1 MLLIQFSFCVPS
13 LISFSRSLLPH
24 FSILSHA
31 GSPELW
37 SFLLE
42 LLTNEKQYGIIR
54 WVNKAGEFVL
64 LDKEEVSKLWGKAKN
79 KDDMN
84 YDKLSRALRY
94 YYESKYKGY
103 KNFGIMQKGEESS
116 IKYNYRFTE
125 AGLAKLCH
133 HIGWDQ
139 VRRFTVTTEQQ
150 RGLDQLQALYLQ
162 KMKTPSP
169 TKGGAAPSKVPQAQK
184 VQPVEFAANIP
195 NIVLNPTA
203 VTKAEHGEPPRG
215 ETPIDTQQNEA
226 VQPATPNLLTEAA
239 AAQAVLE
246 ASGALPPSG
255 SLPLYL
261 NISPTLL
268 QGMLSVPLTGGGSS
282 GNLIPPMSPATLQ
295 AIAGA
300 FAVTSGHSG
309 TAPMPTTAGGGQE
322 GKPGEPTPISV
333 ATTAPEQ
340 AISTS

>member
-1 MLLIQFSFCVPS
+1 M
-13 LISFSRSLLPH
+13 
-24 FSILSHA
+24 
-31 GSPELW
+31 
-37 SFLLE
+37 E
-42 LLTNEKQYGIIR
+42 LLTDEKQYGIIR
-54 WVNKAGEFVL
+54 WVNKTGEFVL

-133 HIGWDQ
+133 HIGWEQ
-139 VRRFTVTTEQQ
+139 VRRFAVTVEQQ

-162 KMKTPSP
+162 KMKAPSP
-169 TKGGAAPSKVPQAQK
+169 AKGGPAATKVPQAQK
-184 VQPVEFAANIP
+184 VQPVELAATIP
-195 NIVLNPTA
+195 NIVLNPSA
-203 VTKAEHGEPPRG
+203 IAKGEHGEPPRG

-226 VQPATPNLLTEAA
+226 VHPSTPNLLSDAA

-246 ASGALPPSG
+246 ASGAIPPSG

-268 QGMLSVPLTGGGSS
+268 QGMLSVPLGGST

-309 TAPMPTTAGGGQE
+309 TIPAPATSGGGQD
-322 GKPGEPTPISV
+322 GKSGDPTAITV
-333 ATTAPEQ
+333 ATTTAERAAP
-340 AISTS
+340 TN

>member
-1 MLLIQFSFCVPS
+1 MRPALVFVLTSCPEAEAHSPCFSS
-13 LISFSRSLLPH
+13 SF
-24 FSILSHA
+24 FA

-42 LLTNEKQYGIIR
+42 LLTDEKQYGIIR
-54 WVNKAGEFVL
+54 WVNKLGEFVL

-103 KNFGIMQKGEESS
+103 KNFGIMQKGDEAS

-133 HIGWDQ
+133 HIGWEQ
-139 VRRFTVTTEQQ
+139 VRRFAVTAEQQ

-162 KMKTPSP
+162 KMKSPSP
-169 TKGGAAPSKVPQAQK
+169 AKGGPAPTKVPQAQK
-184 VQPVEFAANIP
+184 VQPVEFAASIP
-195 NIVLNPTA
+195 SIVLNPSA
-203 VTKAEHGEPPRG
+203 VAKAEHGGEPPRG

-226 VQPATPNLLTEAA
+226 VQPATPNLLSDAA
-239 AAQAVLE
+239 AAQAALE
-246 ASGALPPSG
+246 ASGVLPPSG

-268 QGMLSVPLTGGGSS
+268 QGMLSVPLTGST

-300 FAVTSGHSG
+300 FAVTSSHGASIP
-309 TAPMPTTAGGGQE
+309 TPTTSGGGQD
-322 GKPGEPTPISV
+322 GKSGEPTAMTM
-333 ATTAPEQ
+333 ATTSAEQ
-340 AISTS
+340 TASTN